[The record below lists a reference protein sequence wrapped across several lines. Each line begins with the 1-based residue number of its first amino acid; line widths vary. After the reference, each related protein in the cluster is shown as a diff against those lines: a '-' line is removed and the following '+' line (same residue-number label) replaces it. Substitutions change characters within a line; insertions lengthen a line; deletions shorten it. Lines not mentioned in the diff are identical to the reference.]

1 MMNTLRDE
9 MKSYICVDV
18 ETAGP
23 VPSRYALLS
32 IGACTLGQPRESF
45 YVELQP
51 DKDLTDLE
59 AMAVHNL
66 DMVKLQQEGLPPE
79 VSLLQFRDW
88 ISSVTPAGQK
98 PVFVAFNAPFDW
110 MFVHDYFMRYLG
122 ENPFGHSAIDIK
134 AVYMGFTG
142 KPWFETS
149 GKILHNIYN
158 ESKALTHNALE
169 DAIEQAVIFKGI
181 LADIEKRKTNP

>member
-1 MMNTLRDE
+1 MMNTVRDE

-51 DKDLTDLE
+51 DKDLTDPE

-66 DMVKLQQEGLPPE
+66 DMVKLQQE
-79 VSLLQFRDW
+79 
-88 ISSVTPAGQK
+88 
-98 PVFVAFNAPFDW
+98 
-110 MFVHDYFMRYLG
+110 
-122 ENPFGHSAIDIK
+122 
-134 AVYMGFTG
+134 
-142 KPWFETS
+142 
-149 GKILHNIYN
+149 
-158 ESKALTHNALE
+158 
-169 DAIEQAVIFKGI
+169 
-181 LADIEKRKTNP
+181 

>member
-51 DKDLTDLE
+51 DKDLTDPE

-66 DMVKLQQEGLPPE
+66 DMVKLHQEGLPTE

-134 AVYMGFTG
+134 AVYMGFSG
-142 KPWFETS
+142 KPWVETS

-169 DAIEQAVIFKGI
+169 DAIDQALIFQGI
-181 LADIEKRKTNP
+181 LADIEKRKPVS

>member
-1 MMNTLRDE
+1 MTTLRDE

-23 VPSRYALLS
+23 VPSQYALLS
-32 IGACTLGQPRESF
+32 IGACTLGLPRATF
-45 YVELQP
+45 YAELQP
-51 DKDLTDLE
+51 DKDLTDPE

-66 DMVKLQQEGLPPE
+66 DMLKLQQDGLPPE
-79 VSLLQFRDW
+79 VSLLQFRNW
-88 ISSVTPAGQK
+88 VNAVTPAGQK

-134 AVYMGFTG
+134 AVYMGFSG
-142 KPWFETS
+142 KPWVETS
-149 GKILHNIYN
+149 GKYLHNIYN

-169 DAIEQAVIFKGI
+169 DAIEQAVIFQGI
-181 LADIEKRKTNP
+181 LADIGKRKTMT